1 VHFFWR
7 FAPRNGD
14 AVTPAILATAENDWQ
29 RNLKWTKEFV
39 SILLRDPEHGAGNK
53 KVIEGW
59 LAKWLPATREAMQGS
74 AALFDVPTA
83 KPLTFAQA
91 RERVEGQYA
100 ALLKEL
106 GVTE

>member
-1 VHFFWR
+1 
-7 FAPRNGD
+7 
-14 AVTPAILATAENDWQ
+14 
-29 RNLKWTKEFV
+29 
-39 SILLRDPEHGAGNK
+39 
-53 KVIEGW
+53 
-59 LAKWLPATREAMQGS
+59 MQGS

-91 RERVEGQYA
+91 RERVEGHYA